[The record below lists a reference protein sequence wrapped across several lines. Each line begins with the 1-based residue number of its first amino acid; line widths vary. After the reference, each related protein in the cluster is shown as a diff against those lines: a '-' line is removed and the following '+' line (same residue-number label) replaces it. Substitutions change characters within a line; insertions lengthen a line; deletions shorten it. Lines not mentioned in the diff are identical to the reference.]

1 MIDSIL
7 QNLTKIKKDV
17 IYIDILMNHIVNLML
32 KEKWQFTRN
41 TYHNLEENVN
51 KYQNGDKTSIIQNYI
66 MNDYETLLQMIYEFK
81 EDLYPIFDSALF
93 LLLDSFTEDELE
105 NLQKRT
111 KKLFSTS
118 PHLV

>member
-41 TYHNLEENVN
+41 TYHNLEENTKMVI
-51 KYQNGDKTSIIQNYI
+51 KLQLFKTI
-66 MNDYETLLQMIYEFK
+66 L
-81 EDLYPIFDSALF
+81 
-93 LLLDSFTEDELE
+93 
-105 NLQKRT
+105 
-111 KKLFSTS
+111 
-118 PHLV
+118 

>member
-51 KYQNGDKTSIIQNYI
+51 KYQNGDK
-66 MNDYETLLQMIYEFK
+66 LQLFK
-81 EDLYPIFDSALF
+81 TIL
-93 LLLDSFTEDELE
+93 
-105 NLQKRT
+105 
-111 KKLFSTS
+111 
-118 PHLV
+118 

>member
-66 MNDYETLLQMIYEFK
+66 MNDYETLLQMI
-81 EDLYPIFDSALF
+81 
-93 LLLDSFTEDELE
+93 
-105 NLQKRT
+105 
-111 KKLFSTS
+111 
-118 PHLV
+118 

>member
-111 KKLFSTS
+111 KKLFSS
-118 PHLV
+118 F